1 MNKWYLDEK
10 NMAKWIMTKEYGLL
24 VDPGENA
31 KQYYEKTQE
40 YTRRGIEALSKL
52 VNDLKAQKKPILAY
66 PAWLA
71 GYQPHLWFEN
81 SVPSQ
86 QAIENWVKEPFTIK
100 MLPYMEITDIIS
112 HKFNY
117 DIVVLPHAEYKLLG
131 IPCLVCHFKT
141 VVMVK
146 ADLSTKDTDNMKG
159 IGGYLYKQIVTA
171 QNLGSFCFGPVRWNS
186 GEGFATPVV
195 LLHLLSKGQ
204 LEGKGIQVNER
215 NSDSITFHVDGF
227 DKDEVRLHDSFIRL
241 IKDLS
246 AKQPIVAALVAKGF
260 IDNDTAIL
268 MEKNLDGQPSVEKK
282 HNEELKPDPGKV
294 VTKLTE
300 LGWTEADAQ
309 KAVSKV
315 AFPPGASVDE
325 ILKLIL

>member
-1 MNKWYLDEK
+1 MNEWYLDEK

-31 KQYYEKTQE
+31 KPYYEKAQE
-40 YTRRGIEALSKL
+40 HTRRGNEALSKL
-52 VNDLKAQKKPILAY
+52 MNDLKAQKKPELAY

-86 QAIENWVKEPFTIK
+86 QAIEKWVKGPFVTK
-100 MLPYMEITDIIS
+100 MLPYFEIADIIS
-112 HKFNY
+112 HEFHY
-117 DIVVLPHAEYKLLG
+117 DFAVFPHAEYKLLG
-131 IPCLVCHFKT
+131 IPCLVWHFKT
-141 VVMVK
+141 IVMVK
-146 ADLSTKDTDNMKG
+146 ADLSTKDANNMKA
-159 IGGYLYKQIVTA
+159 IGGYVYKQIVTA
-171 QNLGSFCFGPVRWNS
+171 QNLGFLYFGPVLWSS

-195 LLHLLSKGQ
+195 LLYLLSKGQ

-227 DKDEVRLHDSFIRL
+227 DKDKVRLHDSFIRL
-241 IKDLS
+241 IRNLPV
-246 AKQPIVAALVAKGF
+246 KQPIVAALVAKGF
-260 IDNDTAIL
+260 FDNDTAIL
-268 MEKNLDGQPSVEKK
+268 MEKKLDGQPSVEKK
-282 HNEELKPDPGKV
+282 HKSELKADPGKV

-300 LGWTEADAQ
+300 LGWTETDAQ

-315 AFPPGASVDE
+315 AFLPGASVDE